1 MKIGKG
7 HELIRINPIHV
18 DNWTEEYVENKELV
32 ENFGGQVELEEVK
45 QQKYSQ
51 FCWK

>member
-32 ENFGGQVELEEVK
+32 KWNWWRILEVK
-45 QQKYSQ
+45 LS
-51 FCWK
+51 WKK